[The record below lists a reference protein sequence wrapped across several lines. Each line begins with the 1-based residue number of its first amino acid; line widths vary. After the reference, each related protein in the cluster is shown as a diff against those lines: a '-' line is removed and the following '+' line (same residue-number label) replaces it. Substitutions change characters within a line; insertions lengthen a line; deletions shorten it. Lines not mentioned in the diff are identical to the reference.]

1 MAAVVA
7 GAAWVT
13 PHVAIAQPAA
23 PAAGTAGTP
32 SIGGTGGTGGTATA
46 SAKDPKAARR
56 WLAVG
61 QTLMQRGAYF
71 ASRNRLDEAR
81 LQFEN
86 AATAYLKAIEA
97 GDDAS
102 VYVELAAA
110 EEKAGKLDAAV
121 RHLRPL
127 MRTDAAL
134 RPDVARRARARL
146 DDLLTRVGLVTLRVV
161 PSGTSITLGGSEL
174 GQSPLAEPLVLMPGT
189 YTLAFQAAGYEPREA
204 ELRVEPGAESERAIE
219 LDPVKV
225 VVEPVRPSAPVE
237 VLRVAPPPPRP
248 SRLPLYAG
256 GALAVAAIGGAS
268 TLGVLAIREHA
279 TYTRRTSTPLERE
292 DARANGRLLAQ
303 LTDVAIVT
311 AVAAAGFTTYWYFY
325 RYKRRLDNSAGVS
338 RQTKVDVVPWVQP
351 QLGGMTVAGRF

>member
-1 MAAVVA
+1 MARHLRARVAMAAVVV

-61 QTLMQRGAYF
+61 QTLMQRGVYF
-71 ASRNRLDEAR
+71 ASRNRPDEAR

-161 PSGTSITLGGSEL
+161 PSGTSITLGGSE
-174 GQSPLAEPLVLMPGT
+174 
-189 YTLAFQAAGYEPREA
+189 
-204 ELRVEPGAESERAIE
+204 PGAESERAIE

-225 VVEPVRPSAPVE
+225 VVEPVRPSAQVE
-237 VLRVAPPPPRP
+237 VPRVAPPPPRP

-256 GALAVAAIGGAS
+256 GALAV
-268 TLGVLAIREHA
+268 
-279 TYTRRTSTPLERE
+279 
-292 DARANGRLLAQ
+292 
-303 LTDVAIVT
+303 
-311 AVAAAGFTTYWYFY
+311 
-325 RYKRRLDNSAGVS
+325 
-338 RQTKVDVVPWVQP
+338 
-351 QLGGMTVAGRF
+351 